1 MIRIVDLMVVGLVIL
16 EIGSFIK
23 SWKKIKQEDPLRE
36 IKQDLLIIKMQVY
49 GFTNLLILLRVIVYF
64 GI

>member
-36 IKQDLLIIKMQVY
+36 IKQDL
-49 GFTNLLILLRVIVYF
+49 FT
-64 GI
+64 